1 LSFCQLQFESGSSLF
16 MFCGLFNIH
25 FFSKTFVHT
34 SFVHVYNLA
43 EDALWVKVHYG

>member
-16 MFCGLFNIH
+16 MFCGLF
-25 FFSKTFVHT
+25 TFVHT